1 MAISRARKA
10 LFTGLVGTATAL
22 AAAATLGVAYA
33 GPQSAAAAAAAGTE
47 MPTAV
52 EDFAYPNA
60 AKIQAE
66 QQIVLKRGD
75 GHITLTTCDGTPDI
89 TIKSRTGQKLY
100 CFDVNA
106 AKGYVTL
113 ELPDAFGIWTEAF
126 PVKATIT
133 ANGTDKTVIDAPA
146 NDYKP
151 FGEAGDT
158 GERSILLELR
168 VTG

>member
-10 LFTGLVGTATAL
+10 LLVTLIGATAAL
-22 AAAATLGVAYA
+22 GGFATLGVAYA
-33 GPQSAAAAAAAGTE
+33 GPQSPSGVAAGGE
-47 MPTAV
+47 MPDAV

-66 QQIVLKRGD
+66 QQILLKRGD
-75 GHITLTTCDGTPDI
+75 GHITLVDCAAGTPEI
-89 TIKSRTGQKLY
+89 TVKSRNGQKLY

-106 AKGYVTL
+106 PKGYVTL
-113 ELPDAFGIWTEAF
+113 ELPAAFGIWTKDY
-126 PVKATIT
+126 PVKATVT
-133 ANGTDKTVIDAPA
+133 AAGTQTVIDAPA

-151 FGEAGDT
+151 VGEGTANGAP
-158 GERSILLELR
+158 SVLVELR

>member
-10 LFTGLVGTATAL
+10 LFTGLTSAAL
-22 AAAATLGVAYA
+22 AGFASLGVAYA
-33 GPQSAAAAAAAGTE
+33 GPQAPSRVADGE

-52 EDFAYPNA
+52 EEFAYPNA

-66 QQIVLKRGD
+66 QKILLKRGD
-75 GHITLTTCDGTPDI
+75 GHITLTDCSAGTPDI
-89 TIKSRTGQKLY
+89 RVRSRTGEGLF

-106 AKGYVTL
+106 PKGYVTL
-113 ELPDAFGIWTEAF
+113 ELPSSFGIWTKDY

-133 ANGTDKTVIDAPA
+133 TGGQKTVVDAPA

-151 FGEAGDT
+151 IGEADNGNVT
-158 GERSILLELR
+158 SVLVELR

>member
-10 LFTGLVGTATAL
+10 LFTGLVG
-22 AAAATLGVAYA
+22 AAATLAGFATLGVAHA
-33 GPQSAAAAAAAGTE
+33 GPQSPSGTTADGE
-47 MPTAV
+47 MPVLA

-66 QQIVLKRGD
+66 QKILLKRGD
-75 GHITLTTCDGTPDI
+75 GHITLVDCAAGTPDI
-89 TIKSRTGQKLY
+89 KVRSRTGQSTY

-106 AKGYVTL
+106 PKGYVTL
-113 ELPDAFGIWTEAF
+113 ELPASFGIWTKDY

-133 ANGTDKTVIDAPA
+133 AAGTQTVIDAPA

-151 FGEAGDT
+151 FGEAGDS
-158 GERSILLELR
+158 GVSSVLVELR